1 MAFKTLPT
9 RREPLTLATL
19 AASIARRRAET
30 GVTDVPRNTGTRRTA
45 SKAALL
51 DEIEKLGKRW

>member
-30 GVTDVPRNTGTRRTA
+30 GVTDVPRNAGTRRTA
-45 SKAALL
+45 SKAALF
-51 DEIEKLGKRW
+51 DEIERLGKRW